1 MSPAH
6 HDLSIEERR
15 ERLERRA
22 NVIRSRLL
30 RTIDAL
36 DTRRHQVVEI
46 SGHVKRLAVP
56 AAGIVAGVAVLVAGT
71 TFAIGRM
78 LKHRRER
85 YLSVRLQKWLAPMV
99 QPPKP
104 SLLEE
109 IVRKLAL
116 TTVSIVATELTK
128 RAAKNIVDGR
138 LPSGHLLTM
147 LPKPAEPRVVD
158 PNDVQKGILL
168 SPHAAAALSQR

>member
-1 MSPAH
+1 MSTQHA
-6 HDLSIEERR
+6 LTIAERR

-46 SGHVKRLAVP
+46 TGHVRRLAVP
-56 AAGIVAGVAVLVAGT
+56 AAAIVAGVALLVAGA
-71 TFAIGRM
+71 TFAIGRF
-78 LKHRRER
+78 LKRRVER
-85 YLSVRLQKWLAPMV
+85 RLSVRFRKWIAPMV

-109 IVRKLAL
+109 IVRKVTLTAVTIIASELA
-116 TTVSIVATELTK
+116 K
-128 RAAKNIVDGR
+128 RAAKNVVDGR
-138 LPSGHLLTM
+138 LPGGHLLTM
-147 LPKPAEPRVVD
+147 LPKPEAPRVLGG
-158 PNDVQKGILL
+158 NGVQTGIVV
-168 SPHAAAALSQR
+168 SPTAAAAMVSR